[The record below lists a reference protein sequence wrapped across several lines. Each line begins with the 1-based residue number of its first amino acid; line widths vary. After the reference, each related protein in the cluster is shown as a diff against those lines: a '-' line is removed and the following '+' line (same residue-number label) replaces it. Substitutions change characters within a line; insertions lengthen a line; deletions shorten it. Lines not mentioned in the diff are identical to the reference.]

1 MQTYKILSFK
11 SNFRFPFFHQFC
23 RMEINFKQK
32 LKHIKAFAFDMDGVL
47 TDGTLIIREE
57 AEPLRTMDIKDGLA
71 IHKAVDSGYKIIVI
85 TGSSSEAVKKR
96 LNYLGVTEVYAKVKD
111 KATILKQFAET
122 HHLSMQEIMCVGDDI
137 PDLEPMKMAG
147 VAACPCDAV
156 PEVREISIYISDKQ
170 GGKGCVRD
178 VIRQVMKLQNKW

>member
-1 MQTYKILSFK
+1 
-11 SNFRFPFFHQFC
+11 
-23 RMEINFKQK
+23 MEINFKQK
-32 LKHIKAFAFDMDGVL
+32 LNYVKAFAFDMDGVL
-47 TDGTLIIREE
+47 TDGSLLVREE

-71 IHKAVDSGYKIIVI
+71 IHKAVEAGYKIIVI

-122 HHLSMQEIMCVGDDI
+122 HHLSMQEILYMGDDL
-137 PDLEPMKMAG
+137 PDLKPMKMAG
-147 VAACPCDAV
+147 VAACPYDAV
-156 PEVREISIYISDKQ
+156 PEIREISAYISDKQ

-178 VIRQVMKLQNKW
+178 VIRQVMKLQKKW